1 MSIPQLKVE
10 QDALAVYVD
19 GVRVIAI
26 HPLAKRVSI
35 GDKHIVFDG
44 RDVTQTIA
52 VPGVGSYSISSVGTG
67 LISISH
73 FGGVV
78 AASIHYSTRTGEVIE
93 VSATLNGTRQLAGVK
108 VGVTLKTSLRPISF
122 NNQIV
127 FNGSF
132 TAEVSIFG
140 KSIYSQTKSRPIGLH
155 DSIDALSVLSIGFL
169 DPDENA
175 NIKAFLE
182 RLKRTKE
189 GDLPGMSSLTR
200 EELAALLA
208 LIKRG
213 QAVGA

>member
-1 MSIPQLKVE
+1 MSTVFACSPSTRWQSGFPS
-10 QDALAVYVD
+10 A
-19 GVRVIAI
+19 
-26 HPLAKRVSI
+26 
-35 GDKHIVFDG
+35 DKHVVFDG
-44 RDVTQTIA
+44 RDVTQTIT
-52 VPGVGSYSISSVGTG
+52 VPGIGSYSVSSVGTG
-67 LISISH
+67 LSSISH

-78 AASIHYSTRTGEVIE
+78 AASIHYSSRTGAVIE
-93 VSATLNGTRQLAGVK
+93 VSATLNGIRQLAGLK

-140 KSIYSQTKSRPIGLH
+140 KSIYSQTKARPIGLH
-155 DSIDALSVLSIGFL
+155 DSVDALSVLSIGFL
-169 DPDENA
+169 DPEANP

-189 GDLPGMSSLTR
+189 GDLPGMNSLTR

-208 LIKRG
+208 LLK
-213 QAVGA
+213 QSQMSGA

>member
-1 MSIPQLKVE
+1 MQLPQLKVE
-10 QDALAVYVD
+10 PDGIAVHFQ
-19 GVRVIAI
+19 GARVIAI
-26 HPLAKRVSI
+26 DPSSKRISI
-35 GDKHIVFDG
+35 GDQHIVINGKDAAYK
-44 RDVTQTIA
+44 VT
-52 VPGVGSYSISSVGTG
+52 VPGVGSYSIINDGTG
-67 LISISH
+67 RITISQLGGFVSASIS
-73 FGGVV
+73 
-78 AASIHYSTRTGEVIE
+78 YSTATGEVLEISLKLE
-93 VSATLNGTRQLAGVK
+93 GKFVYAGAKLGTTLE
-108 VGVTLKTSLRPISF
+108 TSLRPISF
-122 NNQIV
+122 NNQII

-169 DPDENA
+169 DPNENA